1 MVHTSIGDHF
11 YSQHWIMQIFSRA
24 KINNMNKLDKVDT
37 KNVDPLTDANRSF
50 IQNAWNEFR
59 TLGRKS
65 NSSPFFIFVFHEHC
79 TCTCNLQPQ
88 FVGETHT
95 EYVWQTYIINVCLKI
110 KKICFGET
118 LMKFSKIYEWY
129 IFLQTMLEWGG
140 NLFVQAIG
148 NNRFINN

>member
-95 EYVWQTYIINVCLKI
+95 EYVWRTYIINVCLKI
-110 KKICFGET
+110 NKICVVGF
-118 LMKFSKIYEWY
+118 W
-129 IFLQTMLEWGG
+129 G
-140 NLFVQAIG
+140 NLNEIFKNLWMIYFLANNVGMRWLFVCASYRQ
-148 NNRFINN
+148 